1 MRRILFALVLAACA
15 TAPPQRDLT
24 HIPVQISGTRVLV
37 PVSVNGQAP
46 ALFIL
51 DTGAATTTVEKDYA
65 DANGIV
71 ASSTTRAMGAG
82 GAVDVGVATDLE
94 LTVGGIRLD
103 PPRSPLIPLGAINLR
118 AGIAAQ
124 GVLGYEAFA
133 SYVVEID
140 YENRGVAFH
149 DPATFAAPEGAVRVP
164 VEMAHRT
171 PVATVHL
178 SLPDGR
184 TIPARLLVDTGAST
198 TLTLTR
204 GFSEKNDVE
213 VAGGIETSLGLGV
226 GGATQEITGRIAR
239 LDFGGFAFDRPVAAL
254 SRSTG
259 GLLGGSQVDG
269 IIGGE
274 ILRRF
279 TLFVDY
285 GRRQL
290 LLIPNRALGDP
301 IDIDMTGAVLAARD
315 SAFDAIVVHNVLADS
330 PAAHAGIRAGDEL
343 RAIDGRPVTAAQ
355 LDDVRKLFK
364 SEGRRFTLML
374 VRDGAE
380 MTVPITT
387 RRLV

>member
-1 MRRILFALVLAACA
+1 MKRVLFALVLAACT
-15 TAPPQRDLT
+15 TAPLQRDLT
-24 HIPVQISGTRVLV
+24 RIPVQIAGTRVLV
-37 PVSVNGQAP
+37 PVSVNGKAP
-46 ALFIL
+46 ATFIL

-65 DANGIV
+65 HANGIV
-71 ASSTTRAMGAG
+71 ASTTTHAMGAS

-94 LTVGGIRLD
+94 FAIGGIRID

-149 DPATFAAPEGAVRVP
+149 DPATFAGPEGAVRVP

-171 PVATVHL
+171 PVATVQL

-184 TIPARLLVDTGAST
+184 TIPARLLIDTGASSA
-198 TLTLTR
+198 LTLTR
-204 GFSEKNDVE
+204 SFTEKNDVE

-226 GGATQEITGRIAR
+226 GGATRELTGRIAR
-239 LDFGGFAFDRPVAAL
+239 LEFGGFPFDKPVAAL

-259 GLLGGSQVDG
+259 GVLGGSQIDG
-269 IIGGE
+269 ILGGE

-290 LLIPNRALGDP
+290 LLMPNRALHDP
-301 IDIDMTGAVLAARD
+301 IDIDMTGALLAARD
-315 SAFDAIVVHNVLADS
+315 SAFDAIVVHNVLSDS
-330 PAAHAGIRAGDEL
+330 PAAHAGVRAGDEL
-343 RAIDGRPVTAAQ
+343 RAIDGRAVTAAQ

-364 SEGRRFTLML
+364 SEGRRFTLTL

-380 MTVPITT
+380 MSVPITT